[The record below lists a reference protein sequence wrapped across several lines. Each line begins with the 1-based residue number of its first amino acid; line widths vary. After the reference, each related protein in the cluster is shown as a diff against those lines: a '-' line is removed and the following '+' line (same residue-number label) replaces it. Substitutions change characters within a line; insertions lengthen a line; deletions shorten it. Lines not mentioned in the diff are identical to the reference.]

1 MEKSNDSKNGKIV
14 SFVNMKGGVAKTTLT
29 KELGMYFSEKGNNV
43 LLIDSDP
50 QSNLT
55 QSIFESFKVIESE
68 KIKTVGEVRERLNDL
83 PSINKLYDNSG
94 YMAPVKKDCVIK
106 KLTQNLSIIPGS
118 LTSMFYG
125 KNPNGDLEQ
134 ALHNF
139 IERENLKNKY
149 DLIFI
154 DCPPTYSS
162 YTVSAILSSDFYL
175 VPVKPDA
182 YSALGIDML
191 EEVINKIKS
200 SYQDTFRI
208 KPIKN
213 LGIIFTM
220 YDSTAKKQQV
230 IKNDIENT
238 KKLKDIYKFK
248 CSFPN
253 YPSLATNKLNYMIVK
268 GNNNELK
275 TSLQQIAEEFI
286 GEINK
291 IEKE

>member
-1 MEKSNDSKNGKIV
+1 MGKNNNAKKGKVI
-14 SFVNMKGGVAKTTLT
+14 SFINMKGGVGKTTLT
-29 KELGMYFSEKGNNV
+29 KELGIYFSDKGKKV

-55 QSIFESFKVIESE
+55 QSIFEIFKVIESE
-68 KIKTVGEVRERLNDL
+68 KIKTVGEIKKRLDDL
-83 PSINKLYDNSG
+83 PSINKLYDNSS
-94 YMAPVKKDCVIK
+94 YMEPINKDCVIK
-106 KLTQNLSIIPGS
+106 ELTQNLSIIPGS

-162 YTVSAILSSDFYL
+162 YTVSAILSSDFYII
-175 VPVKPDA
+175 PVKPDA

-191 EEVINKIKS
+191 EEVIKKIEE
-200 SYQDTFRI
+200 SYRDTFSM
-208 KPIKN
+208 KPIRN

-220 YDSTAKKQQV
+220 FDSEAKKQRN
-230 IKNDIENT
+230 IKADIEST
-238 KKLKDIYKFK
+238 EKLSKIYKFRHFLK
-248 CSFPN
+248 N
-253 YPSLATNKLNYMIVK
+253 YPSLATNKLNYVIIRSS
-268 GNNNELK
+268 NSELK
-275 TSLQQIAEEFI
+275 ESLQQIADEFNL
-286 GEINK
+286 EINK
-291 IEKE
+291 IEKK